1 MQRIRPTRHFAKAS
15 QQALNTLIA
24 KFGETGT
31 MDIATTYAWRGE
43 KDKAFEWLERAY
55 AQHDLYFI
63 GIELN
68 PLFAALY
75 DDPRYGA
82 MVKRLGLPD

>member
-1 MQRIRPTRHFAKAS
+1 MAENWLSHAKPS
-15 QQALNTLIA
+15 QQTLDELIA
-24 KFGETGT
+24 KYAETDA

-55 AQHDLYFI
+55 AQHDFYFI
-63 GIELN
+63 GIKLN
-68 PLFAALY
+68 PLFAALR

-82 MVKRLGLPD
+82 MVKSLGLPD